1 MMKRRYTM
9 GRKKI
14 VPVSVPEEGV
24 MLTVWLGSAEEYD
37 ELIEA
42 IEEKEADGLI
52 QDVQVTRL
60 D

>member
-1 MMKRRYTM
+1 M